1 MSAWDIWTHFLGH
14 MGKGKEAATTT
25 PTTSSETSSEGKDVV
40 RDAVRGIEHAT
51 AEVGAK
57 IQHAGEDFVKMVDD
71 AVHRTRDETMEAADA
86 NGDGDVNAADVKAT
100 GEKSASKCSMM

>member
-1 MSAWDIWTHFLGH
+1 
-14 MGKGKEAATTT
+14 MGKGKEAATPTT
-25 PTTSSETSSEGKDVV
+25 PTSSETSSEGKDVV